1 MSETILDT
9 NVNNNAFN
17 DFFANTPAWGP
28 SVELA
33 FVSSEVYRPFWFPE
47 IRVNDAFPGYDAA
60 QSRIVLP
67 YAGRN
72 QRVINSLSWIP
83 TRDPQD
89 PGFGKII
96 VSMNNGDGAD
106 RLWAVDT
113 QSGDQKPIVDPD
125 LPEEG
130 GLLGFDPA
138 VSHRNTNEAPRRL
151 AYIAQEDG
159 EEVLKVCI
167 LSMKESA
174 DGFACEGSAT
184 ISLGGNHK
192 SPSWTHD
199 DRKILYSVDRDYD
212 ARFRVNEEIYMIN
225 PDGTGDERLTNQIGP
240 DRFPVCLPKVETR
253 QTRMTEFKPVG
264 TSNPVNVY
272 REPVRILN
280 AKKLK

>member
-106 RLWAVDT
+106 RLW
-113 QSGDQKPIVDPD
+113 
-125 LPEEG
+125 
-130 GLLGFDPA
+130 
-138 VSHRNTNEAPRRL
+138 VS
-151 AYIAQEDG
+151 
-159 EEVLKVCI
+159 
-167 LSMKESA
+167 
-174 DGFACEGSAT
+174 AC
-184 ISLGGNHK
+184 
-192 SPSWTHD
+192 
-199 DRKILYSVDRDYD
+199 RKWK
-212 ARFRVNEEIYMIN
+212 
-225 PDGTGDERLTNQIGP
+225 P
-240 DRFPVCLPKVETR
+240 DRL
-253 QTRMTEFKPVG
+253 G
-264 TSNPVNVY
+264 
-272 REPVRILN
+272 
-280 AKKLK
+280 